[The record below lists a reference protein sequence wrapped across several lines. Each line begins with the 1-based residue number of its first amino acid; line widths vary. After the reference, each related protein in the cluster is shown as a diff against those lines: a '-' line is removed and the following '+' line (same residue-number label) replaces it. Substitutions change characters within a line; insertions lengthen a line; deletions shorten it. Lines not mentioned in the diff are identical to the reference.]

1 MMLILLYRRIN
12 HILSHKVFMADSY
25 VIGRKIECREE
36 FSADM
41 KQIYDNSALYI
52 LQWK

>member
-1 MMLILLYRRIN
+1 MLILLYRRIT
-12 HILSHKVFMADSY
+12 HILSHKVFMADYY
-25 VIGRKIECREE
+25 VGRKIECREE
-36 FSADM
+36 FLADM